1 MEKSKKEITLLQW
14 VAMDILAGKPEAIQV
29 LLDAEICPLG
39 LCLNSC
45 CPFDGDCSSACWYE
59 TYDEDFRGE
68 VLLEELED
76 LLLIDCKEER

>member
-1 MEKSKKEITLLQW
+1 MEKSNKEITLLQW
-14 VAMDILAGKPEAIQV
+14 LAMDILAGKPEALQE
-29 LLDAEICPLG
+29 LFDADICPLK

-45 CPFDGDCSSACWYE
+45 CPFGGECTNACWYE
-59 TYDEDFRGE
+59 TYDEDFREE